1 MKWFTRLTLWTGLAC
16 IVCSDP
22 VAACSVSFLEAG
34 ENTYVARNMDWPEPE
49 GVVVKNYR
57 SVKKTALLPS
67 PETTPYEWT
76 SRWGS
81 VTFDMYTAI
90 PGVGKLNAPGCGLNE
105 AGFYAA
111 ALFVDQP
118 EYPEPNGKPVLRCAE
133 VVRVLLDTCA
143 TVPEALARLNEFD
156 VTKLEVGGLVY
167 RLHWFLADRDGN
179 AAIVEFPPENHGI
192 MAVHFPP
199 HYKTMTNNY
208 YGPSYAAL
216 SRYVTFGGDKPIP
229 GDDAK
234 RTSDVR
240 FVRNTFFS
248 RQIIESGNVTR
259 DNGFDLM
266 SRVAQTEGNEGSQSR
281 TVWTIVYDLKR
292 LNLAWTAASN
302 SARRTI
308 DLRSLEFGC
317 SPEVYS
323 MNIQSAGEG
332 DVTRAFGEKNEGTG
346 CNAGFDSP
354 TILPTQL
361 SQELDSR
368 ITVAVTEEK

>member
-1 MKWFTRLTLWTGLAC
+1 MRCFTRFILWTLLVFIGFAT
-16 IVCSDP
+16 P
-22 VAACSVSFLEAG
+22 AAACSVSFLEAG
-34 ENTYVARNMDWPEPE
+34 GKAFVARNMDWPEPE

-57 SVKKTALLPS
+57 GVEKSALLP
-67 PETTPYEWT
+67 PTGAVPYEWT

-81 VTFDMYTAI
+81 VTFDMYTDI

-111 ALFVDQP
+111 ALFVSHP
-118 EYPEPNGKPVLRCAE
+118 EYPGPGGKPALRCAE

-143 TVPEALARLNEFD
+143 TVPEALARLAEFG
-156 VTKLEVGGLVY
+156 VTELIVGGVEF

-179 AAIVEFPPENHGI
+179 AAIVEFPPENHGV

-199 HYKTMTNNY
+199 LYKTMTNDY
-208 YGPSYAAL
+208 YDPSYAAL
-216 SRYVTFGGDKPIP
+216 SQYLTFGGDKPIP

-259 DNGFDLM
+259 DDGFDLM
-266 SRVAQTEGNEGSQSR
+266 GKVAQTEGNEGSQSH

-292 LNLAWTAASN
+292 LNLAWTAVSN
-302 SARRTI
+302 SARRSV
-308 DLRSLEFGC
+308 DLRLLDFGYA
-317 SPEVYS
+317 PEMYS
-323 MNIQSAGEG
+323 MDIQSSGEG
-332 DVTRAFGEKNEGTG
+332 DVTAAFGERSNR
-346 CNAGFDSP
+346 NAGCETGAYSP
-354 TILPTQL
+354 AIVLLLVPLLILFFRHQK
-361 SQELDSR
+361 R
-368 ITVAVTEEK
+368 FN